1 MTDLTSVSDAAERV
15 EKTVGRLDVLVNN
28 AGLIDMKLIKDSDP
42 VKWWNVWE
50 VNLKG
55 PYLVAKAFLPVM
67 LKAEDSLKQVLTV
80 ARYDQRATLK
90 ASVEQD

>member
-1 MTDLTSVSDAAERV
+1 MKSVSDAADKV
-15 EKTVGRLDVLVNN
+15 EKTAGRLDVLVNN

-67 LKAEDSLKQVLTV
+67 LKTEDSLKQVLTV
-80 ARYDQRATLK
+80 ARYDQRPTLK
-90 ASVEQD
+90 ASIEQG